1 MRKFPYTNSIK
12 EGVNAMKAARRQLIS
27 ELIQS
32 RPFISLKE
40 LEEKF
45 PDVTSMTLRRDIE
58 YFEKQGELIKVRGGA
73 RSMKFIT
80 ATSDDA
86 YTEREKENYSS
97 KLAIA
102 EKALSFIEPGK
113 TYFFDSGTT
122 VMRLAEMIPDQHMT
136 IVTPGPNIALELI
149 KKNLPIINL
158 VGGIVNRE
166 SISVTGSRAI
176 DFLSDINIDIAFMT
190 PSGYSENNGFTCGN
204 FAECEL
210 KNFIVKKA
218 RTVIMM
224 MDTSK
229 LDKNL
234 PYTFCR
240 LSDVNILVTDK
251 KIPASFL
258 DASSY
263 PDLQI
268 VVCADKDR
276 TRGEITTKCLTS
288 EELEIFKQKKKHS
301 D

>member
-1 MRKFPYTNSIK
+1 
-12 EGVNAMKAARRQLIS
+12 MKAARRQIIA

-32 RPFISLKE
+32 QPFISLKE

-80 ATSDDA
+80 STSDDGYA
-86 YTEREKENYSS
+86 EREKENYNS

-102 EKALSFIEPGK
+102 NKALMFIEKGRS
-113 TYFFDSGTT
+113 YFLDSGTT
-122 VMRLAEMIPDQHMT
+122 VMRLAEIIPDEHMT
-136 IVTPGPNIALELI
+136 VTTPGPNIALELA
-149 KKNLPIINL
+149 KKKLPIINL

-166 SISVTGSRAI
+166 SISVTGNMAI
-176 DFLSDINIDIAFMT
+176 DFLSDINIDVAFMT
-190 PSGYSENNGFTCGN
+190 PSGYSQNNGFSCGN
-204 FAECEL
+204 YAESEL
-210 KNFIVKKA
+210 KSYVVKKA

-240 LSDVNILVTDK
+240 LSDIDILITDK
-251 KIPASFL
+251 PIPASFL
-258 DASSY
+258 DTSAY
-263 PDLQI
+263 PDLKI
-268 VVCADKDR
+268 VVCAEKDVL
-276 TRGEITTKCLTS
+276 TRELVTTCLTR
-288 EELEIFKQKKKHS
+288 EELELLREKKGN
-301 D
+301 

>member
-1 MRKFPYTNSIK
+1 
-12 EGVNAMKAARRQLIS
+12 MKAARRQLIA

-32 RPFISLKE
+32 QPFISLKE

-80 ATSDDA
+80 STSDDGYA
-86 YTEREKENYSS
+86 EREKENYNS

-102 EKALSFIEPGK
+102 TKALMFMEKGRS
-113 TYFFDSGTT
+113 YFLDSGTT
-122 VMRLAEMIPDQHMT
+122 TMRLAENIPDEHMT
-136 IVTPGPNIALELI
+136 ITTPGPNIALELA
-149 KKNLPIINL
+149 KKQHPIINL

-166 SISVTGSRAI
+166 SISVTGSMAI
-176 DFLSDINIDIAFMT
+176 DFLSDISIDVAFIA
-190 PSGYSENNGFTCGN
+190 PSGYSQNNGFSCGN
-204 FAECEL
+204 YAESEL

-218 RTVIMM
+218 RTVIML

-240 LSDVNILVTDK
+240 LSDIDILITDK
-251 KIPASFL
+251 PIPASFL
-258 DASSY
+258 DTAAY
-263 PDLQI
+263 PDLRVI
-268 VVCADKDR
+268 VCADKEKAVRDM
-276 TRGEITTKCLTS
+276 TTKCLTQ
-288 EELEIFKQKKKHS
+288 EELELLRQRQETHQ
-301 D
+301 

>member
-1 MRKFPYTNSIK
+1 MK
-12 EGVNAMKAARRQLIS
+12 GVNVMKAARRQLIS

-32 RPFISLKE
+32 QPFISLRE

-73 RSMKFIT
+73 RSMKFINT
-80 ATSDDA
+80 TSDDA
-86 YTEREKENYSS
+86 YNEREKENYSS

-102 EKALSFIEPGK
+102 EKALSFIKQGK
-113 TYFFDSGTT
+113 SYFLDSGTT
-122 VMRLAEMIPDQHMT
+122 VMRLAEMFPDDHIT
-136 IVTPGPNIALELI
+136 VVTPGPNIALELA
-149 KKNLPIINL
+149 KKSRPIINL

-176 DFLSDINIDIAFMT
+176 DFLADLNIDIAFMT
-190 PSGYSENNGFTCGN
+190 PSAYSQNNGFTCGN

-240 LSDVNILVTDK
+240 LSDIDILITDK

-258 DASSY
+258 DTSSY
-263 PDLQI
+263 PELQI
-268 VVCADKDR
+268 VVCADRDKSSR
-276 TRGEITTKCLTS
+276 EMTTKCLTS
-288 EELEIFKQKKKHS
+288 EELELLKQKTGKS
-301 D
+301 